1 MISPEVSIA
10 FFWADR
16 RGMNII
22 FKRKNRLQNRQSDF
36 FFAKGGC
43 FILLIIKNSP
53 RMYKKMCDK
62 KSKKN
67 DLSFPNFK
75 NSRTFAAVIANLAQ
89 LVEQRIRNA

>member
-1 MISPEVSIA
+1 
-10 FFWADR
+10 
-16 RGMNII
+16 
-22 FKRKNRLQNRQSDF
+22 
-36 FFAKGGC
+36 
-43 FILLIIKNSP
+43 
-53 RMYKKMCDK
+53 MYKKMCDK